1 MKDGEDSINVSLANI
16 ALEDGLKVLLYQE
29 GVYYPG
35 VVSAVAPPD
44 IYGVRI
50 VKRRGNKPVILAR
63 EQLISQAVSNLDSL
77 NITL

>member
-44 IYGVRI
+44 IYGLLREEETSL
-50 VKRRGNKPVILAR
+50 VILAR